1 MGTIQATNG
10 DLNNTSAE
18 RIRAGI
24 TIDQAYSTT
33 SLAIP
38 PSQDDPSVRTSYRP
52 FLLDNTED
60 DWTAQLELST
70 VLKMVDLKVL
80 KTGEDRLR
88 VLVLYG
94 SLRER
99 YVSPLH
105 IDFNHM
111 TRLTKYCPDHTPA
124 F

>member
-18 RIRAGI
+18 RIRTGI

-105 IDFNHM
+105 IYLI
-111 TRLTKYCPDHTPA
+111 T
-124 F
+124 